1 MFLVTDKMETRR
13 AKILGFLDKGEPAIA
28 VLLAAADCE
37 RTVRRAILAL
47 GVTPTRELQHRLGRP
62 RPKDWIAPIPK
73 PPKYGSS
80 IRGYDKA
87 WSVEL
92 CHLKRNLLGDVAG
105 PAETLHAAF
114 QLRHDLIHGDRGTTG
129 KDFARTRVERLLN
142 ATSAV
147 SGFAR
152 ECGVDLEKPLKKRTK
167 PRKVS

>member
-1 MFLVTDKMETRR
+1 MFLVTDKLETRR
-13 AKILGFLDKGEPAIA
+13 AKILGFLDRGEPAIA

-73 PPKYGSS
+73 PPKYASS
-80 IRGYDKA
+80 IRGYHKA

-92 CHLKRNLLGDVAG
+92 CRLKRDLLDDVAG

-114 QLRHDLIHGDRGTTG
+114 QLRHDLIHGDKGTTG
-129 KDFARTRVERLLN
+129 TDFARARVERLLN
-142 ATSAV
+142 ATAAV

-152 ECGVDLEKPLKKRTK
+152 EHGADLEKPMRKRSK
-167 PRKVS
+167 SRKVS